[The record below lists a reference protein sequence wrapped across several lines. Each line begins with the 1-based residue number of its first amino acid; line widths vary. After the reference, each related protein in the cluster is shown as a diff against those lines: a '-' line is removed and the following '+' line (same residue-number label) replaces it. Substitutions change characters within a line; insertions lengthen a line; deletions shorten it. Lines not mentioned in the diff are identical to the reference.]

1 MNTSEW
7 ESIQARGIDQISS
20 SNGDKIFPSVTEQA
34 RIAAS
39 DLDWQ
44 INQHTGQIRDTRGK
58 VVAESLEELSE
69 LFESAG
75 VFIYND
81 NGNIIGTNWGNL
93 DVFR

>member
-20 SNGDKIFPSVTEQA
+20 SNGDKIFPSATEQA

-44 INQHTGQIRDTRGK
+44 INQYAGQIRDTRGK

-69 LFESAG
+69 LFKSAG